1 MDIKTLLD
9 NEIDILLAALDRLKI
24 YDISLSY
31 TADGQITARDYENQ
45 WTAKEFYEFLLNEA
59 ISYQPD
65 GTSAVMA
72 ENTCAGWGSI
82 TALSFRLWSRQKA
95 QSGRRTRLPF
105 TS

>member
-72 ENTCAGWGSI
+72 ENTL
-82 TALSFRLWSRQKA
+82 LSL
-95 QSGRRTRLPF
+95 RRDRK
-105 TS
+105 SVV